1 MLFYSMYK
9 KHSRK
14 VCLLW
19 LRINLVQKYKALVLT
34 GKEESPAGQGKQL
47 AHSSVASRGAPKSPS
62 WPTANGDARWDG
74 RRGLTYGKGAP
85 GR

>member
-47 AHSSVASRGAPKSPS
+47 AHSSVAS
-62 WPTANGDARWDG
+62 
-74 RRGLTYGKGAP
+74 
-85 GR
+85 